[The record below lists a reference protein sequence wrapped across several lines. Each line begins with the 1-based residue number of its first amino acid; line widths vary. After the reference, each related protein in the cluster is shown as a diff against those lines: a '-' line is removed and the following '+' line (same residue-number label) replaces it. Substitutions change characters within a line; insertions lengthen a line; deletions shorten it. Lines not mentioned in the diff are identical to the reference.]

1 MSSNNFPRVF
11 LNKNEEKEIQ
21 QGYPWVFDNEISHL
35 KHRADEK
42 SEWKN
47 ENLKECTVSDGS
59 VVEVYTKAG
68 GFLGT
73 GVFNRKSKITI
84 RIILNF

>member
-47 ENLKECTVSDGS
+47 ETLKDCCRNLYKGRWIFRNWC
-59 VVEVYTKAG
+59 
-68 GFLGT
+68 F
-73 GVFNRKSKITI
+73 
-84 RIILNF
+84 